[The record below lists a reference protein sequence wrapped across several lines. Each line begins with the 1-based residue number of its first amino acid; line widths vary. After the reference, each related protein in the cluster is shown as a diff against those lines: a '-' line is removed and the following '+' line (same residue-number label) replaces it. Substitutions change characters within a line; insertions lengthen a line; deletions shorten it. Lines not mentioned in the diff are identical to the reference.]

1 MLDPISDEVLG
12 SRAMFIDQLLNSDEP
27 VGVRAGLHEL
37 ILPNEK
43 SHQIKDENETHQ
55 EAIKSHGFLRAESAL
70 HLVLASPSFLGCW
83 DLSKK

>member
-37 ILPNEK
+37 ILPNDK
-43 SHQIKDENETHQ
+43 SQEIKDKNEPHQ
-55 EAIKSHGFLRAESAL
+55 EAIKSHRFLNQ
-70 HLVLASPSFLGCW
+70 G
-83 DLSKK
+83 